1 MPPCGAVQG
10 ARPQAGLYRMVMD
23 AAQCGRDNPPP
34 RDGRTPAA
42 RVSASISPP
51 WARMTHRR
59 PQTPRPR
66 WPPGLRRAALAPL
79 LLLAACAAVP
89 PPPSRD
95 VPLPAHWHGAAE
107 APGAVQPDLAA
118 WWRAFG
124 DPRLD
129 ALVDAAQAQ
138 NLGVAEARHRLE
150 AARSQA
156 SSTRLRYVPNLS
168 ARTVSAANVESTASY
183 FQVGFDASWE
193 LGLFGRRRGD
203 LALAGADVGAAAAEV
218 DAARVSVVAEVART
232 YLELRAAQARLAL
245 QQRQRALAEADL
257 ARARR
262 LQALGLAAVGD
273 VDKAQAALRAE
284 QARAPAL
291 AAAPILQAQALAQLL
306 GRSEPDPS
314 WLEPSPLC
322 ALPPPAAAPLPAQLL
337 RTRPE
342 IRRAEWAVARAAGE
356 LGIARSEL
364 WPQLSLGGSLTYAS
378 KIDGDELLKPTSI
391 LSLGPM
397 ITAPLLDWGQRRAS
411 VLAHGELLAAAV
423 TRYRA
428 AVVEGAAE
436 VQNGLAALAAARAR
450 YEALEAQSRE
460 APQRLERTRRLQVLG
475 LADAADLAVA
485 ERSEVDLEFERVDAQ
500 VSAGL
505 ALVAVYKA
513 LGGAAPTGE
522 GAPP

>member
-1 MPPCGAVQG
+1 
-10 ARPQAGLYRMVMD
+10 
-23 AAQCGRDNPPP
+23 
-34 RDGRTPAA
+34 
-42 RVSASISPP
+42 
-51 WARMTHRR
+51 MTHRR

-342 IRRAEWAVARAAGE
+342 IRRAEWAVARAASE

-450 YEALEAQSRE
+450 YEALEAQARE